1 MSKKLSK
8 ELNECVNKLT
18 DLTAEIYDELSND
31 AANYSQLE
39 WFVGLNDEE
48 RYRYETIKSILR
60 AIEKVD
66 DEVDKMSYDYE
77 NLWEDE

>member
-1 MSKKLSK
+1 MGKKLSK

-18 DLTAEIYDELSND
+18 DLTAEIYDELSSD

-48 RYRYETIKSILR
+48 RYRYDNIKSILR